1 MVKRGNVE
9 YLRSG
14 RLLGPVSHLES
25 GLRVSWLPGRT
36 GLAAAGEVDVATH
49 RGWRSTL
56 ELLLVDGIPGRLDLS
71 GLTFIDGHG
80 TAALVGLARRMGPD
94 RRLTLYRP
102 PYCLRRV
109 LDLFWSDVPLEIEDE
124 DEEAG

>member
-1 MVKRGNVE
+1 MAKRGNVE
-9 YLRSG
+9 HLRSS
-14 RLLGPVSHLES
+14 RVRGPVSHFQS
-25 GLRVSWLPGRT
+25 GLWVSWLPGET
-36 GLAAAGEVDVATH
+36 GLAAAGEVDVATRRRWH
-49 RGWRSTL
+49 GTL
-56 ELLLVDGIPGRLDLS
+56 ELLLADGTPGRLDLS

-80 TAALVGLARRMGPD
+80 TAALVALARRMAPD

-109 LDLFWSDVPLEIEDE
+109 LDLFWSDVPLEIV